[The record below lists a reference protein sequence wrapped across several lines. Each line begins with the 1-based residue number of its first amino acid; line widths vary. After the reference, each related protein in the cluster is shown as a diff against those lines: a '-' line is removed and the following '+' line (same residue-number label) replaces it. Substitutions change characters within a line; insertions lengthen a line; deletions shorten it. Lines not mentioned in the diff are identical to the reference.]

1 MSLAVFLARGL
12 LSHGRSA
19 ASCCKARGCRAE
31 SQIKCSTLLPI
42 RKDFNR
48 FGHVR
53 FMVNLIIWCVI
64 SLLSKWFSNVSAICP
79 MNLFGLLLNFF
90 MSPYATQPRG
100 LPQVPRFVVLWRR
113 APSNLLVQTS
123 PGSILRPDNWRC
135 HLWDANL
142 TPRCMFF
149 LQN

>member
-1 MSLAVFLARGL
+1 M
-12 LSHGRSA
+12 SHGRSA

-31 SQIKCSTLLPI
+31 SQMKCSTVPPI
-42 RKDFNR
+42 RKDLNR

-53 FMVNLIIWCVI
+53 FMFGNLMCDFLAFNMIFKC
-64 SLLSKWFSNVSAICP
+64 SAICP

-90 MSPYATQPRG
+90 MSRYATQPRG
-100 LPQVPRFVVLWRR
+100 LPQAPRFVVLWRR